1 MPSLPSHLRRTTEGA
16 ALSIVTCGNASGG
29 KPHYIGIAVSADWSQ
44 DNAPLRSLLLRD
56 MAVTAIPLTGG
67 DTLITVTDGSGY
79 SRAGLDTL
87 ADSLLSAAD
96 KLKARLARAAEA
108 ARIANVN
115 AAADAVADGMP
126 ITEAMAMTGASNMDI
141 NAELIRRRESA
152 RR

>member
-1 MPSLPSHLRRTTEGA
+1 MPLPSHLRRTNDGA
-16 ALSIVTCGNASGG
+16 ALSIVTAGNASGG
-29 KPHYIGIAVSADWSQ
+29 KPHYIGIAISAEWSQ
-44 DNAPLRSLLLRD
+44 DSAPFRSLLLRD

-96 KLKARLARAAEA
+96 KLKARMARAAEA
-108 ARIANVN
+108 ARIANIG
-115 AAADAVADGMP
+115 AAADAVADGM
-126 ITEAMAMTGASNMDI
+126 TLAEAVAATGAALADVQ
-141 NAELIRRRESA
+141 AEITRRRDSA